1 MVPPARTPLR
11 TDRLRAVNTPV
22 AVSVE
27 LDASDQPLAV
37 ATVRG
42 TECGVEAVLETWRL
56 DDEWWRVPIARR
68 YVEAVL
74 DGGRHV
80 VLYCDLGTGEWWM
93 QTP

>member
-1 MVPPARTPLR
+1 MA
-11 TDRLRAVNTPV
+11 
-22 AVSVE
+22 VE
-27 LDASDQPLAV
+27 LDVCELPLAV
-37 ATVRG
+37 TVRG
-42 TECGVEAVLETWRL
+42 ARCAVEAVLETWRL

>member
-11 TDRLRAVNTPV
+11 ADRLRAVNVPV
-22 AVSVE
+22 AVTVE
-27 LDASDQPLAV
+27 LDASGLPV
-37 ATVRG
+37 ALVRG
-42 TECGVEAVLETWRL
+42 TRCAVEAVLETWRL
-56 DDEWWRVPIARR
+56 DDEWWRQKIARR

-80 VLYCDLGTGEWWM
+80 VLYSDLETGEWWM

>member
-11 TDRLRAVNTPV
+11 ADRLRAVNVPI
-22 AVSVE
+22 AVTVE
-27 LDASDQPLAV
+27 LDVCELPLAV
-37 ATVRG
+37 TVRG
-42 TECGVEAVLETWRL
+42 AQCAVESVLETWRL
-56 DDEWWRVPIARR
+56 DDEWWRVPISRR

-80 VLYCDLGTGEWWM
+80 VLYCDLETGEWWM

>member
-1 MVPPARTPLR
+1 MT
-11 TDRLRAVNTPV
+11 
-22 AVSVE
+22 VE
-27 LDASDQPLAV
+27 LDVSGRPLTV

-42 TECGVEAVLETWRL
+42 AVCGVEAVIETWRL
-56 DDEWWRVPIARR
+56 DDEWWRMPIARR

-80 VLYCDLGTGEWWM
+80 VLYCDLETGEWWM

>member
-11 TDRLRAVNTPV
+11 ADRLRAVNVPV
-22 AVSVE
+22 TVTVE
-27 LDASDQPLAV
+27 LDVCELPLAV
-37 ATVRG
+37 TVRG
-42 TECGVEAVLETWRL
+42 ARCAVESVLETWRL

-68 YVEAVL
+68 YVDAVL

>member
-11 TDRLRAVNTPV
+11 ADRLRAVNAPV
-22 AVSVE
+22 AVTVE
-27 LDASDQPLAV
+27 LDALERPVAV
-37 ATVRG
+37 TSVRG
-42 TECGVEAVLETWRL
+42 AACGIEAVLETWRL
-56 DDEWWRVPIARR
+56 DDEWWRVPIARH

-80 VLYCDLGTGEWWM
+80 VLYRDLETGEWWM

>member
-1 MVPPARTPLR
+1 VTVEVDVDGRPT
-11 TDRLRAVNTPV
+11 AVT
-22 AVSVE
+22 A
-27 LDASDQPLAV
+27 
-37 ATVRG
+37 VRG
-42 TECGVEAVLETWRL
+42 APCGVEAVLETWRL

>member
-1 MVPPARTPLR
+1 VVPPARTPLR
-11 TDRLRAVNTPV
+11 ADRLRAVNVPV
-22 AVSVE
+22 PVTVE
-27 LDASDQPLAV
+27 LDALERPVAV
-37 ATVRG
+37 TTVRG
-42 TECGVEAVLETWRL
+42 IPCAVESVLETWRL
-56 DDEWWRVPIARR
+56 DDEWWRVLIARR

>member
-1 MVPPARTPLR
+1 MT
-11 TDRLRAVNTPV
+11 
-22 AVSVE
+22 VE
-27 LDASDQPLAV
+27 LDVSKLPLAV
-37 ATVRG
+37 TVRG
-42 TECGVEAVLETWRL
+42 AQCAVEAVLETWRL

>member
-1 MVPPARTPLR
+1 MT
-11 TDRLRAVNTPV
+11 
-22 AVSVE
+22 
-27 LDASDQPLAV
+27 
-37 ATVRG
+37 TVRG
-42 TECGVEAVLETWRL
+42 IPCAVEAVLETWRL
-56 DDEWWRVPIARR
+56 DDEWWRMPIARR

>member
-11 TDRLRAVNTPV
+11 ADRLRAVNVPV
-22 AVSVE
+22 SVTVE
-27 LDASDQPLAV
+27 LDVCERPLAV
-37 ATVRG
+37 TVRG
-42 TECGVEAVLETWRL
+42 ARCAVESVLETWRL
-56 DDEWWRVPIARR
+56 DDEWWRVPIARH

-80 VLYCDLGTGEWWM
+80 VLYCDLETGEWWM

>member
-1 MVPPARTPLR
+1 VELDSLER
-11 TDRLRAVNTPV
+11 PV
-22 AVSVE
+22 AVT
-27 LDASDQPLAV
+27 
-37 ATVRG
+37 TVRG
-42 TECGVEAVLETWRL
+42 TPCAVEAVLETWRL
-56 DDEWWRVPIARR
+56 DDEWWRVAIARR